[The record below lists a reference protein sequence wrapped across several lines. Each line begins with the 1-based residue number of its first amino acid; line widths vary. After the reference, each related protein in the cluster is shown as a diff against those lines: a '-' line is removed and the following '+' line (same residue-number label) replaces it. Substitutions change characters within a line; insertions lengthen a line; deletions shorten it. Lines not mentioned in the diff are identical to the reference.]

1 MRISIV
7 TNLLQKKK
15 REAVDNYH
23 NRTTDEVIEKPESLS
38 LKINGEP

>member
-7 TNLLQKKK
+7 TNLIQKKK
-15 REAVDNYH
+15 KGAVDNYH
-23 NRTTDEVIEKPESLS
+23 NRTTDEVTEKPESLS